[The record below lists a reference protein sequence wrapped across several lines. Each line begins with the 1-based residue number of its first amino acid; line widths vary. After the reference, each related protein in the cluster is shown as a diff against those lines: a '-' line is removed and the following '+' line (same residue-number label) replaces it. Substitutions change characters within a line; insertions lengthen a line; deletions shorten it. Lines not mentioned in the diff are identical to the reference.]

1 MKILLFGYHD
11 AGYRALRALIARGHD
26 VLVVTHPSPPEIPS
40 VAALADALGL
50 KWTTDGVESF
60 LALATEFRP
69 DIMFSVYYRRILS
82 QDILDIP
89 RLGSFNFHPSLLPK
103 HRGCFSAPWAIID
116 GDRVTGVTCHRMT
129 EKVDAGEII
138 DREDVTIAETETGL
152 SLYDKLVNTTASLF
166 VRVLDRAETGS
177 LEGTP
182 QEGEGSFHRREV
194 PFDGLIDAQWPRAR
208 IDRFIRALYFPP
220 YHPATV
226 LVDGHRSTVR
236 TIEQYDRLMRNA
248 EVSGSPVPEIVA
260 ARNRA
265 GTANH
270 PTESVVE
277 TSHARRD

>member
-11 AGYRALRALIARGHD
+11 AGYHALRALIAGGHD

-182 QEGEGSFHRREV
+182 QEGEGSFHCREV
-194 PFDGLIDAQWPRAR
+194 PFDGMIDPQGPGAR
-208 IDRFIRALYFPP
+208 IDRFIRAIYFPP

-226 LVDGHRSTVR
+226 IVDGRRSTVR
-236 TIEQYDRLMRNA
+236 TIEQYDGLMRNA
-248 EVSGSPVPEIVA
+248 EVSDSPVPEIVA
-260 ARNRA
+260 AGNRA

-270 PTESVVE
+270 LTESVVE

>member
-1 MKILLFGYHD
+1 MKVLLFAYHD
-11 AGYRALRALIARGHD
+11 AGYRALRALIAKGHE
-26 VLVVTHPSPPEIPS
+26 VLVVTHPSPPEFPS
-40 VAALADALGL
+40 VAALADVLGL
-50 KWTTDGVESF
+50 KWTMDGVESF
-60 LALATEFRP
+60 LALASEFRP
-69 DIMFSVYYRRILS
+69 DIMFSVYYRHILS

-89 RLGSFNFHPSLLPK
+89 RRGSFNFHPSLLPK

-138 DREDVTIAETETGL
+138 DRQDVTIAETETGL

-166 VRVLDRAETGS
+166 LRVLDRAETGA
-177 LEGTP
+177 LKGTP

-194 PFDGLIDAQWPRAR
+194 PFGGLIDLQWPRAR

-220 YHPATV
+220 YHPATI

-236 TIEQYDRLMRNA
+236 TIEQYDRLMRNV
-248 EVSGSPVPEIVA
+248 EVSHSLVSGIA
-260 ARNRA
+260 AAGNRA
-265 GTANH
+265 GAANH
-270 PTESVVE
+270 PTEPVVE